1 MRLFFT
7 TFIFCLL
14 VNLTFAQT
22 YKKIEIDV
30 FSNEDIKGLM
40 ELGLAVDH
48 AEKDSGT
55 ISFFASEDELR
66 LLDNAG
72 YSYNIIIEDWIEYYN
87 SLPKMSEAEKQSQ
100 LDRTKTLY
108 GVSGF
113 NYGSMGG
120 YFTLAEVWAELDEMF
135 TDYPNLIT
143 EKASIGTTHQDRDI
157 YYVKISDNPTVDENE
172 PEVLYTALHHAREPE
187 SMMLLIY
194 YMYYLLENY
203 GIDDEVT
210 YLIDNREIYFV
221 PVVNPDGYFYNE
233 TTNPNGGGFWRKN
246 RRVNGDGSYG
256 VDLNRNYGPVEYWN
270 APNGGSS
277 TFTNS
282 ETYRGPNPFSE
293 PETSAIR
300 DFIASREIKACLNY
314 HTYSNLL
321 IYPYGALEM
330 ETPDSTIFREYAQDM
345 TQYNGYTT
353 GTDQQTVGYSTRGN
367 SDDFMYD
374 GDLLSHG
381 KIFAMTPEVGNS
393 FWPPQSEIIPLA
405 EENIYPNLYYAW
417 AAGEYP
423 EFVNYSISEEYVD
436 PGESF
441 EMQITLFNRGL
452 STSSNIVVELSSLSQ
467 YLTVN
472 SGSINFDP
480 IPSRTAVQST
490 LAFNV
495 TASPSAPVGGNLGLK
510 VVIKAGDYELSSDNI
525 TIQIGTPIIVFQDL
539 NYGPETLW
547 AIDSDVEHQWEATTS
562 DFFSEPTSFTDSKNG
577 DYAKN
582 ATVTMTLN
590 DPVDLTG
597 LTNPVLS
604 FRTKYSFEANWDCGV
619 VSVSTNGGSTWNQ
632 LSGNYTTAA
641 SGAGRQTP
649 GGSPVYEGIQNLW
662 VYEEM
667 SLNNFL
673 NKQIIIKFEL
683 RSDISNQRDGWYL
696 DDIKVH
702 YLGVVPVELTN
713 FSGLPIEDG
722 VLLNWQTA
730 TETNN
735 KGFELERKL
744 TGSEN
749 EWQKLTFIEGRGT
762 TSEISN
768 YEYHDKISVSG
779 VYNYRL
785 KQIDYDGTFTYS
797 DVVEV
802 DFTTVVNYRL
812 SQNYPNPFNPETTI
826 EYSIPTKAFVTLKL
840 FNSLGE
846 EIAVLVN
853 KEMEAG
859 NYNVNLNLDEFSIN
873 LSTGVY
879 YYTISAGSFFQA
891 KKMLYLK

>member
-7 TFIFCLL
+7 TFIFCIIA
-14 VNLTFAQT
+14 NFAFAQT
-22 YKKIEIDV
+22 YKKIEVEVSSID
-30 FSNEDIKGLM
+30 DIKGLM

-48 AEKDSGT
+48 AEKDMEK
-55 ISFFASEDELR
+55 ISFFVSEDELK

-72 YSYNIIIEDWIEYYN
+72 FTYNILIEDWIDYYN
-87 SLPKMSEAEKQSQ
+87 SLPKMSEEEKQMQ
-100 LDRTKTLY
+100 LDRTKSIY

-113 NYGSMGG
+113 SYGSMGG
-120 YFTLAEVWAELDEMF
+120 YLTLSEVWDELDEMF
-135 TDYPNLIT
+135 ADYPNLIT
-143 EKASIGTTHQDRDI
+143 EKVSIGTTHQNREI
-157 YYVKISDNPTVDENE
+157 YSVKISDNPTIDENE

-194 YMYYLLENY
+194 FMYYLLENY

-210 YLIDNREIYFV
+210 YLVDNREIYFV
-221 PVVNPDGYFYNE
+221 PVVNPDGYYYNE
-233 TTNPNGGGFWRKN
+233 TTNPGGGGFWRKN
-246 RRVNGDGSYG
+246 RRTNGDGTYG
-256 VDLNRNYGPVEYWN
+256 VDLNRNYGPMEYWD

-277 TFTNS
+277 TYTGS

-293 PETSAIR
+293 PETAAIR
-300 DFIASREIKACLNY
+300 DFIASREIKNCLNY

-321 IYPYGALEM
+321 IYPYGALET

-374 GDLLSHG
+374 GDILSHG

-393 FWPPQSEIIPLA
+393 FWPSQSEIIPLA
-405 EENIYPNLYYAW
+405 EENIYPNLFYAW
-417 AAGEYP
+417 VAGEFP
-423 EFVNYSISEEYVD
+423 EFINYSLSEEYVD
-436 PGESF
+436 PGENF
-441 EMQITLFNRGL
+441 DMQITLFNRGL
-452 STSSNIVVELSSLSQ
+452 STSSNIKVELSSLSQ

-472 SGSINFDP
+472 TGVINFDP
-480 IPSRTAVQST
+480 IPSRSAVQST
-490 LAFNV
+490 QNFSV
-495 TASPSAPVGGNLGLK
+495 TASPNAPVGGDLELK
-510 VVIKAGDYELSSDNI
+510 VVIKAGDFELSSDI
-525 TIQIGTPIIVFQDL
+525 VTIQIGTPIIVFQDL
-539 NYGPETLW
+539 SYGPETLW
-547 AIDSDVEHQWEATTS
+547 TIESDVEHQWEATTS

-590 DPVDLTG
+590 DPIDLTG

-619 VSVSTNGGSTWNQ
+619 VSVSTNGGSTWQQ

-683 RSDISNQRDGWYL
+683 RSDNSNQRDGWYL

-713 FSGLPIEDG
+713 FTG
-722 VLLNWQTA
+722 VQTEEGIMLNWRTS

-735 KGFELERKL
+735 KGFEIERKISGL
-744 TGSEN
+744 EN

-768 YEYHDKISVSG
+768 YEYLDKINTTG
-779 VYNYRL
+779 IYNYRL
-785 KQIDYDGTFTYS
+785 KQIDYDGTFIFS
-797 DVVEV
+797 DDVEV
-802 DFTTVVNYRL
+802 DFYLAQNYRL
-812 SQNYPNPFNPETTI
+812 SQNYPNPFNPETTVEYAIPI
-826 EYSIPTKAFVTLKL
+826 EGFVSLKL
-840 FNSLGE
+840 YNSLGQ
-846 EIAVLVN
+846 EIAVIVN

-859 NYNVNLNLDEFSIN
+859 KYIVNLNLAEISNN
-873 LSTGVY
+873 LSSGVY

-891 KKMLYLK
+891 RKMLYLK

>member
-7 TFIFCLL
+7 TIIFCLIA
-14 VNLTFAQT
+14 NLTFAQT

-55 ISFFASEDELR
+55 ISFFASEDELK

-72 YSYNIIIEDWIEYYN
+72 YSYHIIIEDWIEYYN

-143 EKASIGTTHQDRDI
+143 EKTSIGTTHQDRDI

-256 VDLNRNYGPVEYWN
+256 VDLNRNYGPMEYWN